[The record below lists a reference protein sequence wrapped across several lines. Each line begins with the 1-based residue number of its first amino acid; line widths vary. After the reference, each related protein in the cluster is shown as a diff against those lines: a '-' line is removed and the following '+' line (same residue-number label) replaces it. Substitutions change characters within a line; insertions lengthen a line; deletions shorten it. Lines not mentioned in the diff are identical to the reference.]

1 MNMMDKYNTMTFV
14 QVWDDSD
21 VFEAEYKA
29 TPFYDYEAATQ
40 STPAKL
46 HNSLTDDNI
55 LILFSLLYAKYGNSP
70 IANIN
75 VNQFKYKVFSIIFKY
90 GPAWQKKLDIQD
102 KIREIQDVQ
111 QGSFAIHNHAFN
123 DASGPATDDPE
134 YISEYVNDQ
143 NTTRYKKSP
152 LEGYMIQWDALSADI
167 TEEFIN
173 KFKVCFKTVV
183 APEFGPR
190 IMSEIDKEDF

>member
-29 TPFYDYEAATQ
+29 SPFYDYEAATQ
-40 STPAKL
+40 SVPAKL
-46 HNSLTDDNI
+46 HNSLTDQNI

-102 KIREIQDVQ
+102 KIREIEDVQ
-111 QGSFAIHNHAFN
+111 QGSFAIYNHAFN
-123 DASGPATDDPE
+123 DASAPGTDSD

-143 NTTRYKKSP
+143 NTTKYKKSP
-152 LEGYMIQWDALSADI
+152 LEGYMLQWEAITTDI
-167 TEEFIN
+167 TESFIN
-173 KFKVCFKTVV
+173 KFKVCFKTIV

-190 IMSEIDKEDF
+190 IMSEIDEEDF